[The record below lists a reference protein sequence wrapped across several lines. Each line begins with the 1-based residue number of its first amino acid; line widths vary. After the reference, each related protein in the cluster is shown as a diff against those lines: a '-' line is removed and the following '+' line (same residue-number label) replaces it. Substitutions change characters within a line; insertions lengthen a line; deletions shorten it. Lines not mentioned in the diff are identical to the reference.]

1 MDYQPIMNIGMIGH
15 VSDGKTTITRKLTGT
30 LTQKHSSERQKNLTI
45 RLGYANAKI
54 CKCSS
59 CSEPE
64 CYFSVSSDVME
75 YICPTCMSQ
84 AKLMNHI
91 SFVDCPGHNMLMS
104 TMLNGTSVMDYTIL
118 VESTANVNFPAPQT
132 VEHFKCIKS
141 MGITN
146 ILTILNKIDLIKKDK
161 ASEMCYKLQEF
172 LDSHKCN
179 SKIIPTSATHEIN
192 MDIICMILANLP
204 KPLELSDN
212 SKANNSNQSDKKLI
226 PKRIIDKIKMP
237 IIRSFNINKPG
248 TSIKDL
254 QGGVVGG
261 SIQYGIINKS
271 DNLFLVPGMVYQE
284 DNIFK
289 VKPIKCKVVSIN
301 SEKNILD
308 KATSGGLIGIK
319 MNIDPGL
326 TADDGLIGNVLVDK
340 IDGIITNKFQ
350 IKTNVKLSRK
360 YNYVFNI
367 NSNNINGKIT
377 KPNKSNEHI
386 IEINLESHQYI
397 TKDDII
403 TISVNNNDNITLIDY
418 CKFNMDLPYD
428 NIFLS

>member
-1 MDYQPIMNIGMIGH
+1 
-15 VSDGKTTITRKLTGT
+15 
-30 LTQKHSSERQKNLTI
+30 
-45 RLGYANAKI
+45 
-54 CKCSS
+54 
-59 CSEPE
+59 
-64 CYFSVSSDVME
+64 
-75 YICPTCMSQ
+75 
-84 AKLMNHI
+84 
-91 SFVDCPGHNMLMS
+91 
-104 TMLNGTSVMDYTIL
+104 

>member
-1 MDYQPIMNIGMIGH
+1 
-15 VSDGKTTITRKLTGT
+15 
-30 LTQKHSSERQKNLTI
+30 
-45 RLGYANAKI
+45 
-54 CKCSS
+54 
-59 CSEPE
+59 
-64 CYFSVSSDVME
+64 
-75 YICPTCMSQ
+75 
-84 AKLMNHI
+84 
-91 SFVDCPGHNMLMS
+91 
-104 TMLNGTSVMDYTIL
+104 
-118 VESTANVNFPAPQT
+118 
-132 VEHFKCIKS
+132 
-141 MGITN
+141 
-146 ILTILNKIDLIKKDK
+146 
-161 ASEMCYKLQEF
+161 MCYKLQEF

-212 SKANNSNQSDKKLI
+212 KLIPLELLSDNSKANNSYQSDNKL
-226 PKRIIDKIKMP
+226 PKRNINKIKMP

-248 TSIKDL
+248 TSVKDL

-289 VKPIKCKVVSIN
+289 VKPIKCKVESIN